1 MSQKGVIYIVMPRLY
16 TSPVVLDNSNCVVE
30 MMSGTPNVVFGSLS
44 GYIFPTK
51 LSACVLGISSCTA
64 GLGVTFA
71 STACTLKVEYSHSGD
86 ILSTQK
92 IKISVFSYYSPLNYL
107 PVNGF

>member
-1 MSQKGVIYIVMPRLY
+1 MPRLY

-51 LSACVLGISSCTA
+51 LSACVLGVSSCNP
-64 GLGVTFA
+64 GGGIPFP
-71 STACTLKVEYSHSGD
+71 STACTLKVEYSFFRD
-86 ILSTQK
+86 ILSTDK
-92 IKISVFSYYSPLNYL
+92 IKI
-107 PVNGF
+107 